1 MSGRWS
7 AWWTRAAFA
16 LVRRPGL
23 WPTALRQIVRLAPSG
38 WWRRWPPLPRP
49 DPAYLRFRMETAYGD
64 PYHAPEATD
73 VVAYLSWCRT
83 GVQKCGPPKGRGG

>member
-1 MSGRWS
+1 MSGRWP
-7 AWWTRAAFA
+7 AWWTRAAVA

-64 PYHAPEATD
+64 PDHDPEAAD

-83 GVQKCGPPKGRGG
+83 GEWKCAPGKGRGG

>member
-7 AWWTRAAFA
+7 AWWARAAFA
-16 LVRRPGL
+16 LVLRPGL
-23 WPTALRQIVRLAPSG
+23 WPTALRQILRLAPSG

-64 PYHAPEATD
+64 PDHDPEAAD
-73 VVAYLSWCRT
+73 VVAYLRWCRT
-83 GVQKCGPPKGRGG
+83 GAGKCGPAQGRGG

>member
-1 MSGRWS
+1 MTGKWP
-7 AWWTRAAFA
+7 AWWARAALA
-16 LVRRPGL
+16 LVRHPGL

-38 WWRRWPPLPRP
+38 WWREWPPLPRP

-64 PYHAPEATD
+64 PDRDPEAAD

-83 GVQKCGPPKGRGG
+83 GAR